1 LLDDSDIISLREH
14 NVAVNNPPPQRQRS
28 ATQIEADLAATRDRL
43 KASVTS
49 LVDQVH
55 PNRVKQRS
63 VGRVKQLANAELE
76 DAKSKL
82 FNARGDLRKDRL
94 VAIGAAAAG
103 LVTFVLILRSLVRRG
118 RS

>member
-1 LLDDSDIISLREH
+1 MATIITVREH
-14 NVAVNNPPPQRQRS
+14 NVAVNNSPQRQRS
-28 ATQIEADLAATRDRL
+28 ASQIEADLAATRDRL
-43 KASVTS
+43 KDSVES

-55 PNRVKQRS
+55 PNRIKQRS

-76 DAKSKL
+76 DAKSKI

-94 VAIGAAAAG
+94 VTIGAAAAG
-103 LVTFVLILRSLVRRG
+103 LVTFLLIIRSLARRG